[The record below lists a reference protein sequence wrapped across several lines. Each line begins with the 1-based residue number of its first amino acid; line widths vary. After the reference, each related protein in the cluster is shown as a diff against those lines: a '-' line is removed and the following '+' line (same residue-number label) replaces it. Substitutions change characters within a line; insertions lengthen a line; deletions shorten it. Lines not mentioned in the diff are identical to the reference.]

1 MALLDYGA
9 LHALALR
16 APAGSVVAVSFA
28 DGVSLVLHAPSARRD
43 GVDDPSVAFTRLS
56 ALLRTAAPGTA
67 ARIAFP
73 DGLNLSVSTNARARL
88 QRPPGEPPT
97 LAPMAPLASSAAP
110 PMAPLASSGAPPMAP
125 QASSA
130 APLEAPLASEA
141 TPFVASLAF
150 DAAPMVASVL
160 VTCDSPLVAS
170 LAFDATPAKS
180 QELRPTEISSLNSHS
195 PDRKKRLE
203 RRSRFGERPDP
214 EVTCVEGY
222 SSVVAVPSAAEP
234 GASVLSASADPLAS
248 PPQRSSLSPSS
259 RKSHR
264 KLHQIPREVRKA
276 SPYHAWSSSTFP
288 PNPLLL
294 LYFSPCFFSP
304 PQLL

>member
-110 PMAPLASSGAPPMAP
+110 
-125 QASSA
+125 
-130 APLEAPLASEA
+130 LEAPLASEA
-141 TPFVASLAF
+141 TPFVASLAS
-150 DAAPMVASVL
+150 DAAPMVASL

-180 QELRPTEISSLNSHS
+180 QEQRPTEISSLNSHS
-195 PDRKKRLE
+195 PDRKKQLE

-214 EVTCVEGY
+214 EVKRVEGY
-222 SSVVAVPSAAEP
+222 SSVVAAPPAAAAEP
-234 GASVLSASADPLAS
+234 AASVPSASADPLAS
-248 PPQRSSLSPSS
+248 PLQRSSLSPSS

-264 KLHQIPREVRKA
+264 KLHQIPREVRRA
-276 SPYHAWSSSTFP
+276 SPYHA
-288 PNPLLL
+288 
-294 LYFSPCFFSP
+294 
-304 PQLL
+304 

>member
-1 MALLDYGA
+1 MVLLDYGA

-88 QRPPGEPPT
+88 QRPPGD
-97 LAPMAPLASSAAP
+97 AP

-222 SSVVAVPSAAEP
+222 SSVVAAPSAAEP

-276 SPYHAWSSSTFP
+276 SPYHAWSSLTFP